1 MTQILSIAWLVLGT
15 TFLMQSAPPDFLLPK
30 DAVPLKHTI
39 EMTID
44 PSHDHFTGVAR
55 IEIQLPKAQ
64 KTIWVNGKDLT
75 VHDASVEFGKG
86 VRKVTGITAPLGEFI
101 ALQLDE
107 PIPAGRATVVIPYE
121 ARLSNTA
128 VAGPYRRQVD
138 GDWYMFTV
146 FTPIDARRAFPCF
159 DQPDYKTPWEM
170 SIRVKATDKA
180 FANGPVD
187 RITDEPNGMKLY
199 HFAVTQP
206 LPAEVIA
213 FAVGPFDEYDG
224 GVAGGKRT
232 PVHVITAKGHGAE
245 GKQAALA
252 TQEVLPRL
260 EKFTGLVYP
269 YTKLYHIALPAAA
282 FGATENP
289 GLITYQARSLLVAPG
304 SETPE
309 RLTAIRRVQTH
320 EISHQWFGNLVTQST
335 WEDVYLSEGFATW
348 ITFKLMDQEQPATR
362 KRVSAVVARERI
374 MATDAG
380 PDTHPVRWSMKSRED
395 LYGNGRGVYNQ
406 IAYQKG
412 AAILLMLEGWLGEDR
427 VQKAARQYLKAH
439 AYGNASTEDL
449 ISALRSTSG
458 TDPKAVM
465 HSFLDQTGIPALH
478 FGVQCDSGKAPR
490 VWLEQANSSHTW
502 TIPVCWSAD
511 GMKPT
516 CMLLDAQRREV
527 AMSKAPVCPA
537 WVYPNAGGTG
547 YYRTEWT
554 AAQLSALMEKG
565 LSGLSAPERLTLVYD
580 ILAQQQ
586 AGRLDP
592 AAAQRV
598 LDRLASDP
606 VPEVSNAAKGAPLQ
620 GREVSTVFRSEP
632 IHLQEPP
639 PGPQSGPTLDHLV
652 RWLRISSDQVQ
663 HAR

>member
-1 MTQILSIAWLVLGT
+1 
-15 TFLMQSAPPDFLLPK
+15 MQPATPDFLLQK

-44 PSHDHFTGVAR
+44 PSREQFTGLAR
-55 IEIQLPKAQ
+55 IDIQVLRPQ
-64 KTIWVNGKDLT
+64 KIIWVNGKDLM
-75 VHDASVEFGKG
+75 VQEASVEFGKSTQ
-86 VRKVTGITAPLGEFI
+86 KAKAVTAGGEFI
-101 ALQLDE
+101 GLELE
-107 PIPAGRATVVIPYE
+107 NPVPAGRAVVSIRYQAP
-121 ARLSNTA
+121 LSDTA

-159 DQPDYKTPWEM
+159 DQPNYKTPWEM

-187 RITDEPNGMKLY
+187 RITDEPNSMKLY

-206 LPAEVIA
+206 LPAEVVA

-224 GVAGGKRT
+224 GKAGAKGT

-245 GKQAALA
+245 GKQAALS

-260 EKFTGLVYP
+260 EQFMGLPYP

-289 GLITYQARSLLVAPG
+289 GLITYQSRSLLVAPG

-309 RLTAIRRVQTH
+309 RLTGIRSLQTH

-348 ITFKLMDQEQPATR
+348 VTAKIMDQEQPAAR
-362 KRVSAVVARERI
+362 KHLSAVMARERI

-380 PDTHPVRWSMKSRED
+380 PDTHPVRWSMKSRDD
-395 LYGNGRGVYNQ
+395 LYGRGRGVYNQ

-412 AAILLMLEGWLGEDR
+412 AAILLMLEGWLGENR
-427 VQKAARQYLKAH
+427 VQKAVQRYLKVH
-439 AYGNASTEDL
+439 AYGNASTEDV
-449 ISALRSTSG
+449 ISVLRDSSG
-458 TDPKAVM
+458 TDPKEVM
-465 HSFLDQTGIPALH
+465 HSFLDQTGIPIVH
-478 FGVQCDSGKAPR
+478 FEMQCDSGKQPR
-490 VWLEQANSSHTW
+490 LLLEQSNSSSTW
-502 TIPVCWSAD
+502 TIPVCWTAD

-516 CMLLDAQRREV
+516 CTALDAPRREV
-527 AMSKAPVCPA
+527 TVSTASVCPA
-537 WVYPNAGGTG
+537 WVYLNSSGTG

-554 AAQLSALMEKG
+554 PAQLTTLAAKG
-565 LSGLSAPERLTLVYD
+565 LARLSAPERLTLAYD
-580 ILAQQQ
+580 VRAQQN
-586 AGRLDP
+586 AGRLDA
-592 AAAQRV
+592 AAAQAI
-598 LDRLASDP
+598 LGKLASDL
-606 VPEVSNAAKGAPLQ
+606 VPEVSNAAKGVPIQ
-620 GREVSTVFRSEP
+620 GRQR
-632 IHLQEPP
+632 
-639 PGPQSGPTLDHLV
+639 
-652 RWLRISSDQVQ
+652 
-663 HAR
+663 